1 MQGDEPVFPE
11 KDLKLFISKAIKNK
25 KILLN
30 GYCDIKNF
38 EDFKSLS
45 IPKVVID
52 EKENLLYMS
61 RSAIPGNKKNRF
73 IKAWRQVCV
82 YSFPRE
88 ILLKIT
94 KNNKKSKLENIEDIE
109 ILRFIEKGMS
119 VKMIKLSNKSLAV
132 DTKKDLKKF

>member
-1 MQGDEPVFPE
+1 MEVAKKIKSKIYVNLQGDEPVFPE

-52 EKENLLYMS
+52 EK
-61 RSAIPGNKKNRF
+61 RKF
-73 IKAWRQVCV
+73 IIHV
-82 YSFPRE
+82 
-88 ILLKIT
+88 KICNT
-94 KNNKKSKLENIEDIE
+94 WK
-109 ILRFIEKGMS
+109 
-119 VKMIKLSNKSLAV
+119 
-132 DTKKDLKKF
+132 